1 MTELNDQNLSYTR
14 FVKYLLSSKT
24 GVRTKGAIEV
34 GRRAVDYFRGIEFVR
49 WMKKNSSFLKANYP
63 EVVKNVSFDSIS
75 DINQVGTELIKRS
88 FIIRAE
94 YKPVG
99 NNADDLKIPKWPK
112 RLCVTSN
119 QNFDEYSF
127 YIITFDS
134 NKTVSNILMI
144 SILVS
149 VVALFMFPAW
159 PLAIKISVWYISVVF
174 LSIMLIIFFG
184 RLFIFALFWFFGFDF
199 WVLPNLF
206 DEETGV
212 IDSFKPL
219 YSIIRRGDDWFMLS
233 VRIFC
238 AIFLAGSIYQL
249 SKTHSASDVG
259 QFARQSFLDVLDW
272 GHRKISPP
280 ENISP
285 TVHNSDI
292 INKGVVGNDNHSKE
306 LICIIRCLRF
316 ESKEIFMEECGTDCQ
331 CLTEVLTLPCLKT
344 GSTCPKEFVN
354 ELSNLKVISCNL
366 ENENKSIYDEL

>member
-1 MTELNDQNLSYTR
+1 MVEQVDQELIYTK

-34 GRRAVDYFRGIEFVR
+34 GRRAVDYFRGIEFIR
-49 WMKKNSSFLKANYP
+49 WMRKNADNIKENYP
-63 EVVKNVSFDSIS
+63 EIAKNVSFESIN
-75 DINQVGTELIKRS
+75 DINQVGAELIKRS
-88 FIIRAE
+88 FIVRAE

-99 NNADDLKIPKWPK
+99 TNTDDLKTPKWPK

-119 QNFDEYSF
+119 QNFDEHSF

-134 NKTVSNILMI
+134 NKTISNILMT

-174 LSIMLIIFFG
+174 LSVMLIVFFG
-184 RLFIFALFWFFGFDF
+184 RLIVFAFLWFFGFDF
-199 WVLPNLF
+199 WILPNLF
-206 DEETGV
+206 DEDTGV

-233 VRIFC
+233 IRAFC
-238 AIFLAGSIYQL
+238 AIFLAGATYQL
-249 SKTHSASDVG
+249 SKTHTASDVG

-280 ENISP
+280 EDLSP
-285 TVHNSDI
+285 TLHNSNVG
-292 INKGVVGNDNHSKE
+292 INESTGTRNVSNEEYN
-306 LICIIRCLRF
+306 CIKRCLRF
-316 ESKEIFMEECGTDCQ
+316 ESKDAVLDECATDCN
-331 CLTEVLTLPCLKT
+331 CLSEVLSLPCLK
-344 GSTCPKEFVN
+344 SRSICPPEFEE
-354 ELSNLKVISCNL
+354 ELSNAMIKNCIDNQEIKGS
-366 ENENKSIYDEL
+366 